1 MLLSSVTTLY
11 VCFLIALFIIFL
23 TFLQRNSKKKA
34 SKDGDEPKPSKG
46 KGKEK
51 ARPSNATNVFI
62 DDEAVEDGPSS
73 SRRGK
78 TGKNRIKSKP
88 VISDSESSEEEEDD
102 DDDDEEVVITGSSQ
116 VAVPPV
122 VKAEPVDEVGLLFIL
137 GSRFILTRILL

>member
-51 ARPSNATNVFI
+51 ARPSNAPNVFI
-62 DDEAVEDGPSS
+62 DDEAIEDGPSS

-137 GSRFILTRILL
+137 GSRFILTRVLL